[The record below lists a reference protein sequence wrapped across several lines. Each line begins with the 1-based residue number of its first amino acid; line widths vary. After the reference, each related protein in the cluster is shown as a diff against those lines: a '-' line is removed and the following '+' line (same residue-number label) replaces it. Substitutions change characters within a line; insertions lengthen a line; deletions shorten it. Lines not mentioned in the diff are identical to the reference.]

1 MVVFIA
7 NDERTGQSLNVFF
20 DENEEL
26 NIEIRDF
33 NRNVQSIVLDAE
45 QIEEVSLFL
54 QKKIK

>member
-20 DENEEL
+20 DENKEL

-33 NRNVQSIVLDAE
+33 DRSVQSFVLDTE
-45 QIEEVSLFL
+45 QIEEIQLFL
-54 QKKIK
+54 EKKIK

>member
-7 NDERTGQSLNVFF
+7 NDERTGQSLSVFF

-33 NRNVQSIVLDAE
+33 DRSVQSFVLDTE
-45 QIEEVSLFL
+45 QIEEVLLFL